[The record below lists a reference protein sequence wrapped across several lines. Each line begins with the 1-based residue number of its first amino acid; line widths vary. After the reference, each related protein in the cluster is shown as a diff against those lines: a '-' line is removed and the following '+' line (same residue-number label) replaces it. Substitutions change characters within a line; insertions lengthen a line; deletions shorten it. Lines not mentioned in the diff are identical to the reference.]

1 MTTYSPLLP
10 LGAPGAGVAGVA
22 RVADV
27 KLRMPSPG
35 SVVVSFNVELGGVRV
50 ADLENVIREVV
61 EASFRIEPS
70 DQRLRE
76 RLMLID
82 GSNVGDVNLSSK
94 VFGGEVDILP
104 RVTG

>member
-1 MTTYSPLLP
+1 M
-10 LGAPGAGVAGVA
+10 
-22 RVADV
+22 
-27 KLRMPSPG
+27 
-35 SVVVSFNVELGGVRV
+35 SFNVELGGVWV
-50 ADLENVIREVV
+50 ADLENVMREVV
-61 EASFRIEPS
+61 GASFRIEPS

-82 GSNVGDVNLSSK
+82 CSNVGDVNVSSE

>member
-1 MTTYSPLLP
+1 MSC
-10 LGAPGAGVAGVA
+10 
-22 RVADV
+22 
-27 KLRMPSPG
+27 
-35 SVVVSFNVELGGVRV
+35 NVELGGVRV

-76 RLMLID
+76 RLMLVD
-82 GSNVGDVNLSSK
+82 GSNVGNVDVSSE

-104 RVTG
+104 RVSG